1 VGAARLIPDFAEFT
15 IGRAHRVRP
24 LAGPMAGSGR
34 TRRLHPG
41 DQVGGDML
49 ELFPSPAAGPF
60 GRRLKRERGARV
72 RVTVATGFLGAGK
85 TTLVRHFLKCPEG
98 AGTAVI
104 VNEFGESGIDDALLR
119 SSSDNVA
126 LLGNGCLCC
135 NVRSDLAVTLRR
147 LIADRER
154 GVVPHFGR
162 IVIET
167 SGLADPSPILTTFA
181 TDRALGGHFHV
192 EAVIAVIAA
201 PNGLDTIETFAE
213 ARRQIILADR
223 IVISK
228 TDIAE
233 EDAPAILTRTLREL
247 NPRARIIEAV
257 AGRVDPQWI
266 LAEEIGERAAG
277 FMADCAAHTDDITS
291 FTLVEDEPIAWDA
304 FARTME
310 TLVALR
316 GPDLLRVKGFLNVA
330 GCTGPVVV
338 QFVQHLAH
346 PPFEL
351 ERWPDGDRRTRVVFI
366 ARNLSERQVKGLLA
380 SVREVLTPDPA
391 LRSPP
396 ATVRP
401 AAR

>member
-1 VGAARLIPDFAEFT
+1 VTLARLIPDYA
-15 IGRAHRVRP
+15 A
-24 LAGPMAGSGR
+24 
-34 TRRLHPG
+34 LHPG
-41 DQVGGDML
+41 YEVGGVML
-49 ELFPSPAAGPF
+49 ELFPSPTAGPF

-72 RVTVATGFLGAGK
+72 PVTVVTGFLGAGK
-85 TTLVRHFLKCPEG
+85 TTLVRHFLRRPEG

-104 VNEFGESGIDDALLR
+104 VNEFGSTGIDDALLR

-154 GVVPHFGR
+154 GVVPHFRR

-181 TDRALGGHFHV
+181 TDRALGGECHV
-192 EAVIAVIAA
+192 EAVIAVIAV
-201 PNGLDTIETFAE
+201 PNGLRTIETFAE

-233 EDAPAILTRTLREL
+233 EDAPAILTGTLREL

-257 AGRVDPQWI
+257 AGRLDPQWI

-277 FMADCAAHTDDITS
+277 FMADAATHTEEITS

-316 GPDLLRVKGFLNVA
+316 GADLLRVKGFLNVA
-330 GCTGPVVV
+330 GCAGPVVV

-346 PPFEL
+346 PPVEL
-351 ERWPDGDRRTRVVFI
+351 ERWPDEDRRSRVVFI
-366 ARNLSERQVKGLLA
+366 ARNLSERQVKELFA
-380 SVREVLTPDPA
+380 AVRAV
-391 LRSPP
+391 
-396 ATVRP
+396 AT
-401 AAR
+401 

>member
-1 VGAARLIPDFAEFT
+1 MARLIPDFA
-15 IGRAHRVRP
+15 A
-24 LAGPMAGSGR
+24 LN
-34 TRRLHPG
+34 PG
-41 DQVGGDML
+41 YQFYQVGGHML
-49 ELFPSPAAGPF
+49 ELFPSPTAGPF

-72 RVTVATGFLGAGK
+72 PVTVVTGFLGAGK
-85 TTLVRHFLKCPEG
+85 TTLLRHFLRRPEG

-104 VNEFGESGIDDALLR
+104 VNEFGSTGIDDALLR

-181 TDRALGGHFHV
+181 TDRALGGEFHV

-201 PNGLDTIETFAE
+201 PNGLHTIETFAE

-228 TDIAE
+228 TDIAD
-233 EDAPAILTRTLREL
+233 EDAPPILTRTLRQL
-247 NPRARIIEAV
+247 NPRACIIEAI
-257 AGRVDPQWI
+257 AGRLEPQWI
-266 LAEEIGERAAG
+266 LAVETREGAAG
-277 FMADCAAHTDDITS
+277 FMADAAIHTDEIAS
-291 FTLVEDEPIAWDA
+291 FTLVEDGPIAWDA

-316 GPDLLRVKGFLNVA
+316 GADLLRVKGLLNVA
-330 GCTGPVVV
+330 GCAGPVVV

-346 PPFEL
+346 PPVEL
-351 ERWPDGDRRTRVVFI
+351 ERWPDDDRRSRVVFI

-380 SVREVLTPDPA
+380 AVRAVLTPDPA

-396 ATVRP
+396 ATARP
-401 AAR
+401 GAR